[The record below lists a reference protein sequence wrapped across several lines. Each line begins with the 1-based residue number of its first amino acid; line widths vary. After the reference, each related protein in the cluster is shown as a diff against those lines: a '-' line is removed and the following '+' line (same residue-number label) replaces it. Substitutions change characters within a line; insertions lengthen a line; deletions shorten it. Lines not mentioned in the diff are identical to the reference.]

1 VAASRGWPRYDEDK
15 VCSFMAYRKGLKVRY
30 VIVLLA
36 MVCPGLL
43 FAQFGGEFAA
53 MNSLEKGKWE
63 KAKVQFAKVIR
74 KDSLNAGA
82 HYGLSLYFFTSG
94 NPNAQ
99 IDSAYRY
106 AMKTLAYYKLSSTKQ
121 RERYRRLPLDS
132 VILVRHRERIDSA
145 AFERAKS
152 TNTEFGYIDFL
163 SRFPLAVQQVRAMEL
178 RDEVAYLD
186 ALKENTYGSFFRYLE
201 KYPESS
207 RANEANVRYEKL
219 LYEAKTKDKKL
230 SSYEL
235 FLSQYTSSPYL
246 KEVERHIFE
255 ISTASGEMQSFEKFL
270 KKYPESS
277 SATKARNILYHLYRE
292 EDRAIPT
299 SFLND
304 SIRRLQTLEK
314 YYLVPF
320 LKGDLFGFM
329 NEHGEEIIK
338 PSVKEISNA
347 FMCGNIMEE
356 LLVLENKIIARNG
369 SILFQGEIIEVEEL
383 GFGFIK
389 VTTPTCIKIIHYS
402 GYRVGNDGCFQDGNM
417 LGKNYL
423 VIQKEK
429 RWSVWS
435 LAGRM
440 LLPFEWEDV
449 QLIGDVVALRKAG
462 KVKLA
467 RLKDLVKP
475 ADQVS
480 ITLTREYHE
489 VKSWPNGMV
498 WVKLGNEQGVLNQN
512 LNEWISLSKQE
523 LTPTFF
529 GAMSQFNSGYKLHD
543 KTSIS
548 SPLFHRVKVSQPWV
562 GVQQGGLWRLIDPA
576 TKKFQSTEFDSVG
589 FIGPFAM
596 GLRND
601 SLRVYLSKSN
611 FVESLQ
617 TTKVQFIPGKD
628 SLFFLLLDEGD
639 QKTLFD
645 TKGNRLFTV
654 NFDRIEYN
662 NEGFFTVIKKEKRGL
677 ISLDGRTVVQPEF
690 DAMGTVNHGVVAI
703 LKDKKFGFLDVVHK
717 KEIKPE
723 YDKNILRYSATK
735 MIAFKNGFYGLIG
748 WDNKPTTLFEFEEIR
763 YWNDSSALVKKNF
776 NWIIYN
782 FVEKKIV
789 LNKIKTFKWVLD
801 TDREKIMIVQQENAY
816 GVISNKRGVIIPATF
831 TDIVNLGSATVP
843 LYFTEKHVEE
853 AAIFVVIY
861 YDRNGVQ
868 LRKQVYE
875 TDDYEKIYC
884 SDSQ

>member
-1 VAASRGWPRYDEDK
+1 
-15 VCSFMAYRKGLKVRY
+15 M
-30 VIVLLA
+30 
-36 MVCPGLL
+36 
-43 FAQFGGEFAA
+43 AQFGAEHAA
-53 MNSLEKGKWE
+53 MNSLRKGKWDRAKGQFI
-63 KAKVQFAKVIR
+63 KAIR

-82 HYGLSLYFFTSG
+82 HYGLSLYFFTPN
-94 NPNAQ
+94 NPHFQ

-106 AMKTLAYYKLSSTKQ
+106 VMKASSDYQRTTSKQ
-121 RERYRRLPLDS
+121 RDRLRKFPLDS
-132 VILVRHRERIDSA
+132 VILIRHREKIDSA

-152 TNTEFGYIDFL
+152 LNTEVGYIDFII
-163 SRFPLAVQQVRAMEL
+163 RFPLAGQLNRAAEL

-186 ALKENTYGSFFRYLE
+186 ALKENTYESFFRYLE
-201 KYPESS
+201 KYPVSG
-207 RANEANVRYEKL
+207 RAMEARARYEKL
-219 LYEAKTKDKKL
+219 LYEAKTKERKL
-230 SSYEL
+230 VNYEL
-235 FLSQYTSSPYL
+235 FLSQYPGTPYRR
-246 KEVERHIFE
+246 EVEQHIFE
-255 ISTASGEMQSFEKFL
+255 ISTASGDITAFEKFI
-270 KKYPESS
+270 KKYPTSS
-277 SATKARNILYHLYRE
+277 SVNKARNILYHLYRE

-304 SIRRLQTLEK
+304 SIRKLQTLEK

-320 LKGDLFGFM
+320 LKGDLFGLM
-329 NEHGEEIIK
+329 NESGEEIIK
-338 PSVKEISNA
+338 PSVKEINDA
-347 FMCGNIMEE
+347 YLCGNIIEE

-369 SILFQGEIIEVEEL
+369 SILFQGEIKEVDEL
-383 GFGFIK
+383 GFGFIQ

-402 GYRVGNDGCFQDGNM
+402 GYRVGNDGCFQDVKI

-435 LAGRM
+435 LSGRM

-449 QLIGDVVALRKAG
+449 QLIGEVVALRKAG

-467 RLKDLVKP
+467 QLKDLAKP

-480 ITLTREYHE
+480 IPFTREYHE

-498 WVKLGNEQGVLNQN
+498 WVKLGNEQGVLNQK
-512 LNEWISLSKQE
+512 LNEWISLSTQE

-529 GAMSQFNSGYKLHD
+529 GAVSQFNNGYKLHD
-543 KTSIS
+543 KTAIS
-548 SPLFHRVKVSQPWV
+548 SPLFYRVKVSQPWV
-562 GVQQGGLWRLIDPA
+562 GVQHEGAWRLIDPV
-576 TKKFQSTEFDSVG
+576 TKQFQSSTYDSIG
-589 FIGPFAM
+589 FLGPFAI
-596 GLRND
+596 GLRSD
-601 SLRVYLSKSN
+601 SLKVYLSKSN

-639 QKTLFD
+639 KKTLFD

-677 ISLDGRTVVQPEF
+677 ISLDGRTMVQPEF

-703 LKDKKFGFLDVVHK
+703 LKDKKFGFLDMVHK
-717 KEIKPE
+717 REIKPE

-748 WDNKPTTLFEFEEIR
+748 WDNKPTTPFEFEEIR

-789 LNKIKTFKWVLD
+789 LDKIKTFKWVLD
-801 TDREKIMIVQQENAY
+801 TDQEKIMIVQQENSY
-816 GVISNKRGVIIPATF
+816 GVMSNKRGVIIPATF
-831 TDIVNLGSATVP
+831 TDIVNLGSAMVP

-853 AAIFVVIY
+853 ASIFVVIY
-861 YDRNGVQ
+861 YDKTGKQ
-868 LRKQVYE
+868 LRRQVYE
-875 TDDYEKIYC
+875 ADDYEKLYC
-884 SDSQ
+884 SGK